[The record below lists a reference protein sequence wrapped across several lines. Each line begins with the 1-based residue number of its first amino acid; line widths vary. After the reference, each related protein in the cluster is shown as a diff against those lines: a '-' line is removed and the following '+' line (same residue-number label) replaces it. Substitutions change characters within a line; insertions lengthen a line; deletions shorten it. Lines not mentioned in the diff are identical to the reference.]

1 MPRAGED
8 AERDAGIGQHQRA
21 ERDGAHRLLA
31 LVLSIVWI
39 HRSYPRLYYL
49 NDAVTPTVFD
59 SDESKFNS
67 LELRL
72 QGRNSLVFGQQF
84 HWVVSSDTPFDDTF
98 DESVTFW
105 VINETQL
112 SGSGAVGVSRVEL
125 LASSISSLGSASI
138 TGLYIIVLVTVG
150 AYFRSFLVPDV
161 TTIMYVTLPDPLPIL
176 ELICGLYITRI
187 DTYKWERRM
196 RMTRRGHL
204 RDESKISGL
213 IMNVFRSNELLMR
226 LTRANA
232 LFGVLQMKDEL
243 ETSNSAYG
251 GDSENASSLLPLI
264 TYVIKNMQM

>member
-1 MPRAGED
+1 M
-8 AERDAGIGQHQRA
+8 
-21 ERDGAHRLLA
+21 
-31 LVLSIVWI
+31 
-39 HRSYPRLYYL
+39 
-49 NDAVTPTVFD
+49 
-59 SDESKFNS
+59 
-67 LELRL
+67 
-72 QGRNSLVFGQQF
+72 
-84 HWVVSSDTPFDDTF
+84 
-98 DESVTFW
+98 
-105 VINETQL
+105 
-112 SGSGAVGVSRVEL
+112 

-187 DTYKWERRM
+187 DTYKWEM
-196 RMTRRGHL
+196 REEMSCRGHL

-226 LTRANA
+226 LTRSNA

-243 ETSNSAYG
+243 ENANSAYG
-251 GDSENASSLLPLI
+251 GDSESSTSLLPLI